1 VTDELNDLNKAKEK
15 GKPEKKKPEKK
26 AKDGK
31 KGKKSSN
38 NKYPVPYLLE
48 VVMTVSKAIVV
59 FVGII
64 VALISILGGS
74 SPIWIMIRTAVAVI
88 SVGVLLWIGTSI
100 AAKGIIE
107 AETERVK
114 REQEEADKAASTM
127 ELEA

>member
-1 VTDELNDLNKAKEK
+1 MTDELNDLNKAKEK